1 MMRLK
6 EGGRKWKRVKEN
18 VSEKR
23 RKREDRGRRK
33 RMNVRDLGRV
43 GNRDEQG
50 EEGGKWESEEE

>member
-6 EGGRKWKRVKEN
+6 EGGRNWKRVKEN

-23 RKREDRGRRK
+23 RKREDRRRRK